1 MRPLPVTSVG
11 RMDSRPPKSVVL
23 ASRREPRRRVRLG
36 RAKGLQEGA
45 QSYVRSPHDPQPDL
59 ESPFQH
65 RQQGSAGAAAGAVVG
80 RARGRLNTAGQVIQ
94 LSPRHKS
101 SSSAGPGPGWAR
113 RTRPGT
119 PEPQPSAASQT
130 APVHASTA
138 RWPEREALV
147 QDQHWTREHWRTY
160 CTGAGSRS
168 TRLCSWCM

>member
-1 MRPLPVTSVG
+1 MRPLPDQVG
-11 RMDSRPPKSVVL
+11 RMDSRRRSRWCWRQG
-23 ASRREPRRRVRLG
+23 ASARRRVRLG

-94 LSPRHKS
+94 LTPRHKS